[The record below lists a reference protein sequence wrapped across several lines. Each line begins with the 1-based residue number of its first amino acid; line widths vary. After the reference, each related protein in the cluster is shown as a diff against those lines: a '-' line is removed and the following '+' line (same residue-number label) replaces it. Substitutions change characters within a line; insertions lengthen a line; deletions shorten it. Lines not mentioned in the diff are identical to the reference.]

1 LQRWWGTDREQVP
14 PGTISLNHFGL
25 AMPETPFG
33 GIKDSGWGS
42 EDGIEGLQ
50 ACPGQIRD
58 PQENPVKNVA
68 HGLISNDAG
77 VG

>member
-1 LQRWWGTDREQVP
+1 
-14 PGTISLNHFGL
+14 
-25 AMPETPFG
+25 MPETPFG

-42 EDGIEGLQ
+42 EELINWLLERGY
-50 ACPGQIRD
+50 QIRD

-68 HGLISNDAG
+68 PGLISNDAG